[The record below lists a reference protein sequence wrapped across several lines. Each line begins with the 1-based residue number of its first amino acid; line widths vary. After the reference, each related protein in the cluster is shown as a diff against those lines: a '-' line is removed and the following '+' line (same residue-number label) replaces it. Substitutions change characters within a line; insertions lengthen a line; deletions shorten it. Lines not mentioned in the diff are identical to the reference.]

1 MITHVAIG
9 LVLGLLTSLV
19 VQQILRHLL
28 GIRANWL
35 LTLIASELTSGVFA
49 LVFALA
55 DQAFDPKAPFFLAK
69 VLGCAVAA
77 ATAAGLVGFRFNI
90 HGSEGNH
97 PSWPAALALTAL
109 VVAPTFVILTLL
121 HLVSV

>member
-9 LVLGLLTSLV
+9 LVLGLLASLV
-19 VQQILRHLL
+19 IQQILRHLL

-49 LVFALA
+49 LVFVLGA
-55 DQAFDPKAPFFLAK
+55 QGFDPKASFYLAK
-69 VLGCAVAA
+69 VLGCSVGA
-77 ATAAGLVGFRFNI
+77 ATLAGLVGFRFNI
-90 HGSEGNH
+90 HGSEGDH
-97 PSWPAALALTAL
+97 PSWPAALALTVL
-109 VVAPTFVILTLL
+109 VVAPTFIILTLL